1 MAVFSRVLG
10 GCCDGAHSGKM
21 RGELFTALWGPSR
34 LRSGFVGVGRVIVW
48 VAMFAIASHASVVA
62 SRSAWGNEP
71 APASQSGG
79 AVAERLTFEQHV
91 RPLLKV
97 YCLDCHGAGD
107 ELQGKLDLR
116 LARLVK
122 QGGEN
127 GPAIVPG
134 KPADS
139 LLIQRIVAGEMPP
152 GEKKMPAAD
161 VARLRQWIAEGAVTA
176 RPEPEKLDQ
185 GIGITPE
192 EREFWAFQ
200 PLRRPAVPEASSTS
214 SAAAGSSTNASFVSV
229 PARTPIDRFVANA
242 AAERGLAMA
251 PAADASTLLRRATLD
266 LIGLPPTREELE
278 EFAQDSSPDAYE
290 RRLDR
295 LLASPKHGER
305 WARHWLDVAGYAD
318 SDGYTSA
325 DAPRAYAYKFRDYVI
340 RAMNADLPVDRFV
353 LEQLAGDELV
363 GATAANFSPEQIQ
376 WLEASG
382 FLRMAADGTGSGAP
396 DQDLARNQVVADT
409 VRIVSTSL
417 LGLSVHCAQCHNHR
431 YDPIPQSDYYRL
443 RAIFE
448 PALDWKSWRPPQAR
462 LVSLYT
468 DADRAAAAAADAEA
482 QRIAVEKDAKQK
494 TYLAAA
500 LEKELLKFPEA
511 QRPVLR
517 EAYQTPADKRSAEQ
531 AKLLKE
537 NPSVNIS
544 PGVLYQ
550 YDAAAAEDLKKFDQ
564 RIAEARGKK
573 PVEDFVHALVEP
585 RRTAEQKPPAT
596 FVFHRGDHRQP
607 KATVG
612 PGDLSIAAPP
622 GERFEIPEQF
632 ASSGGVSSGAAS
644 SSGRRAA
651 FARHV
656 TSGGHPLFGRV
667 QANRLWLHHFG
678 RGLVGTPADFG
689 MLGQRPTHP
698 ELLDWLAT
706 EWPAR
711 DWSWKRMHRL
721 LMTSHA
727 YRQSSSNELAMALDQ
742 DNRWLTRFAVRRLEA
757 ESIRDRML
765 AASGLLSGRMFGPS
779 AAVKEDEVGQ
789 VIVAPEGESRR
800 SVYLQQRRS
809 QPVALLAAFDA
820 PVMETNCEQRSSST
834 VATQSLMLLNGDFA
848 LKQAAELA
856 RVAQSEADLAALP
869 TLETETLAVAAKV
882 DGLRRPVAWQAGYG
896 AFDEAAGRVVA
907 FQVLPHW
914 TGGSWQGGPVLPD
927 ARIGWVLVN
936 AGGGHPGHGREFAA
950 IRRWTAPR
958 AGVVSVAGKLSHP
971 QAAGDGVRGRL
982 VSSRTGKAGEWV
994 AFNQAVD
1001 TKAEGLAVEAGD
1013 TLDFVVDCRESENA
1027 DSFGWSV
1034 TLSLSSL
1041 GGGPSQQYVSEKELP
1056 APRPAAAV
1064 KTLARA
1070 FERAYG
1076 RSASDRELRLA
1087 LELVAAQAPSL
1098 HAATGESIAAEL
1110 AAITNVCQALIT
1122 SNEFLYV
1129 D

>member
-1 MAVFSRVLG
+1 LLLA
-10 GCCDGAHSGKM
+10 ASGV
-21 RGELFTALWGPSR
+21 RG
-34 LRSGFVGVGRVIVW
+34 
-48 VAMFAIASHASVVA
+48 
-62 SRSAWGNEP
+62 
-71 APASQSGG
+71 
-79 AVAERLTFEQHV
+79 AERLTFEQHV

-116 LARLVK
+116 LARLAQ

-134 KPADS
+134 KPAES
-139 LLIQRIVAGEMPP
+139 LLFQRVAAGEMPP
-152 GEKKMPAAD
+152 GEKKMPPAEIE
-161 VARLRQWIAEGAVTA
+161 RLRQWIADGAVTA

-200 PLRRPAVPEASSTS
+200 PLRRPAVPDATS
-214 SAAAGSSTNASFVSV
+214 IRPVPAVS
-229 PARTPIDRFVANA
+229 PATDPLAARTPVDLFVAAA
-242 AAERGLAMA
+242 AAERGLALA
-251 PAADASTLLRRATLD
+251 PAADAATLMRRASLD
-266 LIGLPPTREELE
+266 LVGLPPTREEVE
-278 EFAQDSSPDAYE
+278 AFANDTAPDAFE
-290 RRLDR
+290 RWLDR
-295 LLASPKHGER
+295 LLASPRHGER
-305 WARHWLDVAGYAD
+305 WARHWLDIAGYAD
-318 SDGYTSA
+318 SDGYTNA
-325 DAPRAYAYKFRDYVI
+325 DAPRSYAYKYRDYVI
-340 RAMNADLPVDRFV
+340 RALNADLPLDRFV

-363 GATAANFSPEQIQ
+363 GAATANFSAEQIR

-382 FLRMAADGTGSGAP
+382 FLRLAADGTGSGAA

-409 VRIVSTSL
+409 VRIASTAF

-448 PALDWKSWRPPQAR
+448 PALDWKNWRPPQAR

-482 QRIAVEKDAKQK
+482 QRITVEKNAKQAA
-494 TYLAAA
+494 YLALAFD
-500 LEKELLKFPEA
+500 KELMKFPESR
-511 QRPVLR
+511 RPALR
-517 EAYQTPADKRSAEQ
+517 EAYQTPADKRSADQ

-537 NPSVNIS
+537 NPSVNIT

-550 YDAAAAEDLKKFDQ
+550 YDAAAAEDLKKYDQ

-573 PVEDFVHALVEP
+573 PVEDFVHALIEP
-585 RRTAEQKPPAT
+585 RWAASQTPPAT

-607 KATVG
+607 KAAVS

-622 GERFEIPEQF
+622 GERFEIPTRP
-632 ASSGGVSSGAAS
+632 ASPGDAAS
-644 SSGRRAA
+644 TGRRGA
-651 FARHV
+651 FARHLAN
-656 TSGGHPLFGRV
+656 GQHPLFGRV

-689 MLGQRPTHP
+689 VLGQRPTHP
-698 ELLDWLAT
+698 ALLDWLAT
-706 EWPAR
+706 EWAAR
-711 DWSWKRMHRL
+711 QWSWKQMHRV
-721 LMTSHA
+721 LMTSHV
-727 YRQSSSNELAMALDQ
+727 YRQSSTNESAMSQDQ

-757 ESIRDRML
+757 EAIRDRML
-765 AASGLLSGRMFGPS
+765 AASGGLSGRMFGPP

-789 VIVAPEGESRR
+789 VVVAPEGEGRR

-820 PVMETNCEQRSSST
+820 PVMETNCELRSSST
-834 VATQSLMLLNGDFA
+834 VATQSLMLLNGDFT

-856 RVAQSEADLAALP
+856 RVAQREAESIELP
-869 TLETETLAVAAKV
+869 SLSPETLAAAAAV
-882 DGLRRPVAWQAGYG
+882 DSLRRPVAWQAGYG
-896 AFDEAAGRVVA
+896 GVDEATGRVVA
-907 FQVLPHW
+907 FQPLPHW
-914 TGGSWQGGPVLPD
+914 TGGSWQGGPSLPD
-927 ARIGWVLVN
+927 SRIGWVLVN
-936 AGGGHPGHGREFAA
+936 AGGGHPGNGAAFAA

-958 AGVVSVAGKLSHP
+958 SGVVSLAGKLSHP

-982 VSSRTGKAGEWV
+982 VSSRGGKAGEWT
-994 AFNQAVD
+994 AFQQTVD

-1013 TLDFVVDCRESENA
+1013 TLDFVVDCRESENS

-1034 TLSLSSL
+1034 TLTLASP
-1041 GGGPSQQYVSEKELP
+1041 GGPAPQQFVSEKELP
-1056 APRPAAAV
+1056 TPRPAAAV

-1076 RSASDRELRLA
+1076 RAASDRELRLT

-1098 HAATGESIAAEL
+1098 HAATGESIAAEM

>member
-1 MAVFSRVLG
+1 
-10 GCCDGAHSGKM
+10 
-21 RGELFTALWGPSR
+21 
-34 LRSGFVGVGRVIVW
+34 
-48 VAMFAIASHASVVA
+48 
-62 SRSAWGNEP
+62 
-71 APASQSGG
+71 
-79 AVAERLTFEQHV
+79 
-91 RPLLKV
+91 
-97 YCLDCHGAGD
+97 
-107 ELQGKLDLR
+107 
-116 LARLVK
+116 
-122 QGGEN
+122 
-127 GPAIVPG
+127 
-134 KPADS
+134 
-139 LLIQRIVAGEMPP
+139 
-152 GEKKMPAAD
+152 
-161 VARLRQWIAEGAVTA
+161 
-176 RPEPEKLDQ
+176 
-185 GIGITPE
+185 
-192 EREFWAFQ
+192 
-200 PLRRPAVPEASSTS
+200 
-214 SAAAGSSTNASFVSV
+214 
-229 PARTPIDRFVANA
+229 
-242 AAERGLAMA
+242 
-251 PAADASTLLRRATLD
+251 
-266 LIGLPPTREELE
+266 
-278 EFAQDSSPDAYE
+278 
-290 RRLDR
+290 
-295 LLASPKHGER
+295 
-305 WARHWLDVAGYAD
+305 
-318 SDGYTSA
+318 
-325 DAPRAYAYKFRDYVI
+325 
-340 RAMNADLPVDRFV
+340 
-353 LEQLAGDELV
+353 
-363 GATAANFSPEQIQ
+363 
-376 WLEASG
+376 
-382 FLRMAADGTGSGAP
+382 
-396 DQDLARNQVVADT
+396 

-443 RAIFE
+443 RAVFE

-482 QRIAVEKDAKQK
+482 QRIAGEKEAKQK

-550 YDAAAAEDLKKFDQ
+550 YDAAAADDLKKFDQ

-585 RRTAEQKPPAT
+585 RRAAGQALPAT

-607 KATVG
+607 KASVG

-622 GERFEIPEQF
+622 GERFEIPERVT
-632 ASSGGVSSGAAS
+632 AGIGNSNAVTAGTGTAGTGNSGESAS

-651 FARHV
+651 FAQHLA
-656 TSGGHPLFGRV
+656 SGRHPLFGRV

-706 EWPAR
+706 EWPAQ

-727 YRQSSSNELAMALDQ
+727 YRQASTNELAMARDQ

-757 ESIRDRML
+757 ETIRDRML
-765 AASGLLSGRMFGPS
+765 AASGMLSGRMFGPS

-789 VIVAPEGESRR
+789 VIVAPEGEMRR

-856 RVAQSEADLAALP
+856 RVAQLEADSAVLP
-869 TLETETLAVAAKV
+869 SLEAETLAVAAKV

-914 TGGSWQGGPVLPD
+914 TGGSWQGGPTLPD

-936 AGGGHPGHGREFAA
+936 AGGGHPGNGREFAA

-958 AGVVSVAGKLSHP
+958 AGVVLVAGKLSHP

-982 VSSRTGKAGEWV
+982 VSSRTGKAGEWI

-1034 TLSLSSL
+1034 TLTLSSPA
-1041 GGGPSQQYVSEKELP
+1041 GGPPQLFVSEKELP

-1110 AAITNVCQALIT
+1110 AAITHVCQALIT

-1129 D
+1129 E

>member
-1 MAVFSRVLG
+1 MSTSSARLGCCREGSAVSLALSTPPAARLVCGRLVRIGCRVVIAAVLG
-10 GCCDGAHSGKM
+10 
-21 RGELFTALWGPSR
+21 L
-34 LRSGFVGVGRVIVW
+34 GVGQVEV
-48 VAMFAIASHASVVA
+48 
-62 SRSAWGNEP
+62 
-71 APASQSGG
+71 GG
-79 AVAERLTFEQHV
+79 AERLTFEQHV

-116 LARLVK
+116 LARLAK
-122 QGGEN
+122 QGGES
-127 GPAIVPG
+127 GAAIVPG
-134 KPADS
+134 NPADS
-139 LLIQRIVAGEMPP
+139 LLLQRVVSGEMPP
-152 GEKKMPAAD
+152 GEKKMPPAD
-161 VARLRQWIAEGAVTA
+161 IARLRQWIADGAATA

-200 PLRRPAVPEASSTS
+200 PLRRPAVPEATS
-214 SAAAGSSTNASFVSV
+214 PPSPH
-229 PARTPIDRFVANA
+229 PARTPVDRFVAAA
-242 AAERGLAMA
+242 AAERGLAFA
-251 PAADASTLLRRATLD
+251 PAADPATLLRRASLD
-266 LIGLPPTREELE
+266 LVGVPPTREELD
-278 EFAQDSSPDAYE
+278 EFTGDTAPDAFE

-295 LLASPKHGER
+295 LLASPRHGER
-305 WARHWLDVAGYAD
+305 WARHWLDIAGYAD

-325 DAPRAYAYKFRDYVI
+325 DAPRPHAYKYRDYVI
-340 RAMNADLPVDRFV
+340 RALNADLPLDRFL

-363 GATAANFSPEQIQ
+363 GAATANFSPEQIR

-409 VRIVSTSL
+409 VRIASTAL

-448 PALDWKSWRPPQAR
+448 PALDWKNWRPPQAR

-482 QRIAVEKDAKQK
+482 QRIAGEKNAKQAA
-494 TYLAAA
+494 YMAAA
-500 LEKELLKFPEA
+500 FDKELLKFPEA

-537 NPSVNIS
+537 NPSVNIT

-564 RIAEARGKK
+564 RIAEARAKK

-585 RRTAEQKPPAT
+585 RWASGQSPPGT
-596 FVFHRGDHRQP
+596 FVFHRGDHRHP
-607 KATVG
+607 KAAVG

-622 GERFEIPEQF
+622 GERFEVPPPP
-632 ASSGGVSSGAAS
+632 VSSADPAH
-644 SSGRRAA
+644 SGRRGA
-651 FARHV
+651 FARHLA
-656 TSGGHPLFGRV
+656 SGQHPLFGRV

-698 ELLDWLAT
+698 ALLDWLAT

-711 DWSWKRMHRL
+711 QWSWKQMHRM
-721 LMTSHA
+721 LMTSHV
-727 YRQSSSNELAMALDQ
+727 YRQSSTNESTMAQDQ

-757 ESIRDRML
+757 EAIRDRML
-765 AASGLLSGRMFGPS
+765 AASGSLSGRMFGPP

-789 VIVAPEGESRR
+789 VVVAPEGEGRR

-809 QPVALLAAFDA
+809 QPVALLAAFDS

-834 VATQSLMLLNGDFA
+834 VATQSLMLLNGDFT

-856 RVAQSEADLAALP
+856 RLARLEAEDVALP
-869 TLETETLAVAAKV
+869 ALSPETLAAAAAV
-882 DGLRRPVAWQAGYG
+882 DALRRPVAWQAGYG
-896 AFDEAAGRVVA
+896 RFDEAAGRVTA
-907 FQVLPHW
+907 FRPLPHW
-914 TGGSWQGGPVLPD
+914 TGGSWQGGPALPD
-927 ARIGWVLVN
+927 PQVGWVLVN
-936 AGGGHPGHGREFAA
+936 AGGGHPGHGAAFAA

-982 VSSRTGKAGEWV
+982 VSSRSGKAGEWI
-994 AFNQAVD
+994 AFQQSVE

-1034 TLSLSSL
+1034 TLTLASPNS
-1041 GGGPSQQYVSEKELP
+1041 PAPQQFVSERELP

-1076 RSASDRELRLA
+1076 RPASDRELRLS
-1087 LELVAAQAPSL
+1087 LELVAAQAPVL

-1110 AAITNVCQALIT
+1110 TAITNVCQALIT